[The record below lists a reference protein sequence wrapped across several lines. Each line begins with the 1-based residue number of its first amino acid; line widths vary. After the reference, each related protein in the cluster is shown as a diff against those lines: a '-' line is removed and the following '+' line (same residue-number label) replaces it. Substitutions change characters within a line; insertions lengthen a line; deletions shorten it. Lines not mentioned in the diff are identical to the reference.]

1 MLQRTLTLL
10 QVAFEVWLAWGDVD
24 YWAFV
29 LVHFEPICS
38 FVFERAYLFICK
50 NYYDVFVSINHSIDQ
65 SICYLSIG
73 PLGSDDGNSW
83 KDAVRGTH
91 FKPLNVTCI
100 CVTSECY
107 LLFMWMLPLND
118 IFLNLWMLHA
128 VRVNVTSEWNIFEPL
143 NVTCYSCEMK
153 CPLLNVTRCSCE
165 MKYP

>member
-1 MLQRTLTLL
+1 MFITFFLFLTLL
-10 QVAFEVWLAWGDVD
+10 QVSFQVWLAWGDVD

-29 LVHFEPICS
+29 LVRGTHFEPICS

-83 KDAVRGTH
+83 KDAVRGTR

-107 LLFMWMLPLND
+107 LLFMCNEIPIAECYLLFM
-118 IFLNLWMLHA
+118 
-128 VRVNVTSEWNIFEPL
+128 WNEMP
-143 NVTCYSCEMK
+143 VVSCMPVCSCQMK
-153 CPLLNVTRCSCE
+153 CCGSMYAVAPY
-165 MKYP
+165 KYILYTWLF

>member
-1 MLQRTLTLL
+1 M
-10 QVAFEVWLAWGDVD
+10 
-24 YWAFV
+24 Y
-29 LVHFEPICS
+29 
-38 FVFERAYLFICK
+38 
-50 NYYDVFVSINHSIDQ
+50 VSINHSIDQ

-118 IFLNLWMLHA
+118 IFLNLWMLPAIH
-128 VRVNVTSEWNIFEPL
+128 VNVTFEWNLVEPL
-143 NVTCYSCEMK
+143 NVVELNMQVWTEKWLLFVWIFCYIVYSPMYATQRLQKSNYALDHHDSCVNEWI
-153 CPLLNVTRCSCE
+153 
-165 MKYP
+165 KYVSDS